1 VRAVVIVNHAVSAGA
16 QCAPIL
22 PGDLCETSATSAFIL
37 LRIDMAL
44 TRTQFTK
51 IALSFPEALEK
62 TSYGNPSIFIA
73 KKFFTRW
80 RKEED
85 SIVWIVDSMDERDH
99 LLEIDPKTY
108 FITDHY
114 RDYPSVLVRAE
125 RIDAA
130 MLKKMLE
137 RRWRKVAP
145 KKLVRQV
152 DEAAAAKPPVKKST
166 KKK

>member
-1 VRAVVIVNHAVSAGA
+1 
-16 QCAPIL
+16 
-22 PGDLCETSATSAFIL
+22 
-37 LRIDMAL
+37 MAL
-44 TRTQFTK
+44 TKAQFTK

-62 TSYGNPSIFIA
+62 TSYGNPAIFIA

-108 FITDHY
+108 FITEHY

-145 KKLVRQV
+145 KTLIKKI
-152 DEAAAAKPPVKKST
+152 DEAAAGKAAKKVPVKKAAAR
-166 KKK
+166 KKA

>member
-1 VRAVVIVNHAVSAGA
+1 
-16 QCAPIL
+16 
-22 PGDLCETSATSAFIL
+22 
-37 LRIDMAL
+37 MAL
-44 TRTQFTK
+44 TRAQFTK

-62 TSYGNPSIFIA
+62 SSYGNPSIFIA

-85 SIVWIVDSMDERDH
+85 SIVWIVDSIDERDH

-108 FITDHY
+108 FITSHY
-114 RDYPSVLVRAE
+114 KDYPSVLVRAE

-145 KKLVRQV
+145 KTLVKKL
-152 DEAAAAKPPVKKST
+152 DAEAAVKSAKPAARQKTTNKS
-166 KKK
+166 K

>member
-1 VRAVVIVNHAVSAGA
+1 
-16 QCAPIL
+16 
-22 PGDLCETSATSAFIL
+22 
-37 LRIDMAL
+37 MAL
-44 TRTQFTK
+44 TRAQFTR

-80 RKEED
+80 RSEEN
-85 SIVWIVDSMDERDH
+85 SIVWIVDSIDERDH

-108 FITDHY
+108 FITPHY
-114 RDYPSVLVRAE
+114 KDYPSVLVRAE

-130 MLKKMLE
+130 MLRKMLE

-145 KKLVRQV
+145 KTLVKKI
-152 DEAAAAKPPVKKST
+152 DAEAAEKAARSTVKKSAAKAAVRRADVA
-166 KKK
+166 KKSPRAKPSGRK

>member
-1 VRAVVIVNHAVSAGA
+1 
-16 QCAPIL
+16 
-22 PGDLCETSATSAFIL
+22 
-37 LRIDMAL
+37 MAL
-44 TRTQFTK
+44 TKAQFTK

-80 RKEED
+80 RPEEN
-85 SIVWIVDSMDERDH
+85 SIVWLVDSMDERDH
-99 LLEIDPKTY
+99 LLDIDPKTY
-108 FITDHY
+108 FITPHY
-114 RDYPSVLVRAE
+114 KDYPSVLVRAE

-145 KKLVRQV
+145 KSLVKKL
-152 DEAAAAKPPVKKST
+152 DEAAGAAPVKKVAAKKT
-166 KKK
+166 VKRKKK

>member
-1 VRAVVIVNHAVSAGA
+1 
-16 QCAPIL
+16 
-22 PGDLCETSATSAFIL
+22 
-37 LRIDMAL
+37 MAL
-44 TRTQFTK
+44 TRAQFTK

-62 TSYGNPSIFIA
+62 SSYGNPSIFIA

-99 LLEIDPKTY
+99 LLDIDPKTY
-108 FITDHY
+108 FITEHY

-145 KKLVRQV
+145 KKLVKQI
-152 DEAAAAKPPVKKST
+152 DEAAIAKPVKKAPAKRPAAKR

>member
-1 VRAVVIVNHAVSAGA
+1 V
-16 QCAPIL
+16 
-22 PGDLCETSATSAFIL
+22 
-37 LRIDMAL
+37 
-44 TRTQFTK
+44 
-51 IALSFPEALEK
+51 ALSFPEAHEK
-62 TSYGNPSIFIA
+62 SSYGNPSIFIA

-80 RKEED
+80 RREEG
-85 SIVWIVDSMDERDH
+85 SIVWIVDSIDERDH

-145 KKLVRQV
+145 KKLIKAV
-152 DEAAAAKPPVKKST
+152 DERRRERR
-166 KKK
+166 